1 MMNLNQCVKQ
11 NQSILLNS
19 LDAQGTYG
27 LCHTEVY
34 PFIGDTGFVK
44 NEIIQDWKRRNNR
57 RSNMGWYMIYCQVN
71 YIKWKFYLQVKFIW
85 GSGDKI
91 EKIGWKVMLWS
102 ILNVKLRDLDLIL
115 NNNDDDT
122 LGSHSG
128 E

>member
-1 MMNLNQCVKQ
+1 
-11 NQSILLNS
+11 
-19 LDAQGTYG
+19 
-27 LCHTEVY
+27 
-34 PFIGDTGFVK
+34 
-44 NEIIQDWKRRNNR
+44 
-57 RSNMGWYMIYCQVN
+57 MIYCQVN